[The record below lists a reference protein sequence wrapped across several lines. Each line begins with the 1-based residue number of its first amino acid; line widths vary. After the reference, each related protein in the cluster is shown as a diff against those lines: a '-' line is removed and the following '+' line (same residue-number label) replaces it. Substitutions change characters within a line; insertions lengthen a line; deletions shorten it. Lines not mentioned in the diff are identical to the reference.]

1 MENYRSGVE
10 NTPDYLKNETGVFV
24 NLSDVYPKSP
34 EVQITTHLRMI
45 YGHVDW
51 ENLIY
56 TLDNETIHL
65 LRKYK
70 DCVSHGREVLGR
82 LKKGLCVAILK
93 TDTMGPVAYKEMVT
107 GCIEIELYDLDQA
120 IDNAARWF
128 LEDTMESVYTYSLF
142 TPYFLVAF
150 RLALMEGDMSE
161 EERFAEDRL
170 SEVWRKTFSSVMY
183 FAGQKMQK
191 EAIDM
196 VKKDYSM
203 PFNLNECEINDFL
216 KNM

>member
-34 EVQITTHLRMI
+34 ETQITTHLRMV

-56 TLDNETIHL
+56 TLDDGTIRL
-65 LRKYK
+65 LRKHK
-70 DCVSHGREVLGR
+70 EWICHGQEVVDR
-82 LKKGLCVAILK
+82 LRKGLCVAILN
-93 TDTMGPVAYKEMVT
+93 TDTMGPVTYKEMLCGHVK
-107 GCIEIELYDLDQA
+107 IELYDLDQA

-150 RLALMEGDMSE
+150 RLALMEGDMSD

>member
-1 MENYRSGVE
+1 
-10 NTPDYLKNETGVFV
+10 
-24 NLSDVYPKSP
+24 
-34 EVQITTHLRMI
+34 MI

-56 TLDNETIHL
+56 TLDNETIRL

-161 EERFAEDRL
+161 EERFAEERL

-196 VKKDYSM
+196 VKKEYFM
-203 PFNLNECEINDFL
+203 PFNLNECEIKEFME
-216 KNM
+216 NM